1 MSRLAVLS
9 LKVTCELVMEA
20 KLNALMVEVRESRK
34 ELEELEEKFSSSL
47 NEMKREVNTAQERTT
62 VFEADRLLHVWVQK
76 EGLQISV

>member
-62 VFEADRLLHVWVQK
+62 VFEADRLLHV
-76 EGLQISV
+76 